1 MIIYKMGQIKL
12 IAETK
17 LGKVLD
23 WSNFRKIM
31 NIMFNELYIMNIMNI
46 ILFIICMNR
55 PKSKL
60 NKEDI

>member
-46 ILFIICMNR
+46 ILFIICMNQI
-55 PKSKL
+55 KAQ
-60 NKEDI
+60 